1 MTKNL
6 MRRAAQAGA
15 MLATLALMAPTAAAQ
30 DTETVRW
37 QGTLAAGR
45 TIYLHN
51 INGSVRVEAGS
62 GNAVSLEAE
71 KRSRRGN
78 VDEVRIETRQTS
90 SGDVIICALW
100 REGSSC
106 DEDGIRGG
114 ERRDNRRGDD
124 VSVTMTVRVPAHA
137 KVDARTV
144 NGGVSVDAV
153 QGDVRARTTNGDVEA
168 ASTAGAVYARTTNGS
183 IRVRGVIP
191 REGLD
196 YHTTNGSIEI
206 ELPANA
212 NANLD
217 LSTVNGRVTSDFPIT
232 FTGEINPRNIRA
244 TLGEGGPTLR
254 ARTTNG
260 SIRLR
265 KM

>member
-1 MTKNL
+1 MNA
-6 MRRAAQAGA
+6 MRRVAQAGA
-15 MLATLALMAPTAAAQ
+15 VLATLALVAPTADAQ
-30 DTETVRW
+30 DSETVRW

-51 INGSVRVEAGS
+51 VNGSVRVESGS
-62 GNAVSLEAE
+62 GNAVTLEAE

-78 VDEVRIETRQTS
+78 VNSVRLESRQTS

-100 REGSSC
+100 REGSTC

-114 ERRDNRRGDD
+114 ERRNDSRGDD
-124 VSVTMTVRVPAHA
+124 VSVTMVVRVPAHA

-144 NGGVSVDAV
+144 NGGVHVDGV

-168 ASTAGAVYARTTNGS
+168 RSTAGAVFARTTNGS
-183 IRVRGVIP
+183 IRVRGIIP

-196 YHTTNGSIEI
+196 YSTTNGSIEI

-212 NANLD
+212 NAEVD
-217 LSTVNGRVTSDFPIT
+217 LSTTNGRVSSDFPIT
-232 FTGEINPRNIRA
+232 FSGEINPRHIRA
-244 TLGEGGPTLR
+244 TLGSGGPTLR

-265 KM
+265 KQ